1 VPNVV
6 RRIAAD
12 NARRISAGI
21 AGPTFMPTPEELEAV
36 RLAMTK
42 QEMLSRHL
50 KGRDIDS
57 SRVLDAIARVAREEF
72 VPHVFRYAAYD
83 DRALE
88 IDCGQT
94 ISQPYMVALMTQ
106 SLNLGPHDRVLEI
119 GTGSGYQT
127 AILAE
132 LALHVVT
139 VERHRLLS
147 EQARQRLERL
157 GYRNVTYVVS
167 DGSLGWPHESPYERI
182 LVTAA
187 AHDVP
192 HELFKQLAEGG
203 VMVVPI
209 GDAGGQVLYAVDK
222 IGGRPRQV
230 ALVGCRF
237 VPLISSH

>member
-1 VPNVV
+1 M
-6 RRIAAD
+6 A
-12 NARRISAGI
+12 
-21 AGPTFMPTPEELEAV
+21 TPEEIEAGH
-36 RLAMTK
+36 LAVAK
-42 QEMLSRHL
+42 QEMLARHL

-57 SRVLDAIARVAREEF
+57 TGVLEAIARVPREEF
-72 VPHVFRYAAYD
+72 VPHALRYAAYD

-106 SLNLGPHDRVLEI
+106 ALNLSGQVRVLEI

-127 AILAE
+127 AVLAE

-139 VERHRLLS
+139 VERHRQLS
-147 EQARQRLERL
+147 EQAQHLLGRL
-157 GYRNVTYVVS
+157 GYRNISFVVG
-167 DGSLGWPHESPYERI
+167 DGSLGWPTEAPYERI

-192 HELFKQLAEGG
+192 HRLFEQLAEGG

-209 GDAGGQVLYAVDK
+209 GDASGQMLYAIHKV
-222 IGGRPRQV
+222 GGHPRQI
-230 ALVGCRF
+230 ALVNCRF
-237 VPLISSH
+237 VPLVSAH

>member
-1 VPNVV
+1 MSTPDE
-6 RRIAAD
+6 IEAA
-12 NARRISAGI
+12 
-21 AGPTFMPTPEELEAV
+21 
-36 RLAMTK
+36 RLAVAK
-42 QEMLSRHL
+42 QAMLSDHL

-57 SRVLDAIARVAREEF
+57 TVVLEAIARVPREEF
-72 VPHVFRYAAYD
+72 LPHALRYAAYD

-106 SLNLGPHDRVLEI
+106 SLNLSAHDRVLEI

-127 AILAE
+127 AVLAE

-147 EQARQRLERL
+147 EQARQRLGEL
-157 GYRNVTYVVS
+157 GYRNVTLVVG
-167 DGSLGWPHESPYERI
+167 DGSQGWPQEAPYEKI

-192 HELFKQLAEGG
+192 HRLFEQLAEGG

-209 GDAGGQVLYAVDK
+209 GDASGQVLYAIHKV
-222 IGGRPRQV
+222 GGQSRQI
-230 ALVGCRF
+230 ALVNCRF
-237 VPLISSH
+237 VPLVSGQ